1 MGVTLVAT
9 SVVCLT
15 SILTHIGLASTIII
29 VPIEFHA
36 YVNLT
41 IGMVPVVIIIAVV
54 IVATS
59 AAFKRATGQ
68 VLSGRLLFL
77 SR

>member
-41 IGMVPVVIIIAVV
+41 IGMVQVVIIITVV

-59 AAFKRATGQ
+59 AAFK
-68 VLSGRLLFL
+68 
-77 SR
+77 

>member
-1 MGVTLVAT
+1 MGITLVAT

-29 VPIEFHA
+29 APIEFYA

-41 IGMVPVVIIIAVV
+41 IGVVPVVTIIAVV

-59 AAFKRATGQ
+59 AAFK
-68 VLSGRLLFL
+68 
-77 SR
+77 

>member
-15 SILTHIGLASTIII
+15 SVLIHIGLASTIII

-41 IGMVPVVIIIAVV
+41 IGMVQVVIIIAIV
-54 IVATS
+54 IVATC
-59 AAFKRATGQ
+59 AAFKQPTGQ
-68 VLSGRLLFL
+68 VLSGHLLSL
-77 SR
+77 SC

>member
-41 IGMVPVVIIIAVV
+41 IGMVQVVIIIAVV

-59 AAFKRATGQ
+59 AAFKRPTGQ
-68 VLSGRLLFL
+68 VLSGRLLSL
-77 SR
+77 SH